1 MTRLRHVAEQVV
13 ICDATDP
20 KPFVALEHL
29 ESRSGRLVD
38 GVELPVH
45 EPHAA
50 SMVSFTNGDVLFG
63 KLRPYLAKSWR
74 ADREGYCSS
83 ELIVMRPK
91 SGTDSRWLGYLAQS
105 DLMIDWS
112 VATSEGVK
120 MPRTSWEKLR
130 LLEVPYRTPDSQR
143 ALADRLDRE
152 TARIDR
158 LLGRYRL
165 LAEKLGERRSFI
177 TTAGVAGLPFAG
189 PRREARLPW
198 MPSLPSHWEEAKL
211 TLLTKLGTGHTPS
224 REHPEWWVDCT
235 IPWITTGE
243 VWQIRDD
250 RVEYLVDTRERIS
263 ELGLANSA
271 AELHPAG
278 TVVLSRTA
286 SAGFSAI
293 MATDMATSQDFVTWT
308 CGPRIRPRYL
318 LLCLRA
324 MRADLLGRLAMGSTH
339 KTIYF
344 PDIQSIRVPV
354 PPLADQDEMVEWVWS
369 RLRRIDAAVEAIE
382 GQIRLLRERRQ
393 ALITAAVA
401 GGIEVVGV
409 PA

>member
-13 ICDATDP
+13 TCDAMDP

-29 ESRSGRLVD
+29 ESRSGGLIDR
-38 GVELPVH
+38 VELPTR
-45 EPHAA
+45 EPDAV
-50 SMVSFTNGDVLFG
+50 SMVSFKPGDVLFG

-74 ADREGYCSS
+74 ADREGLCSS
-83 ELIVMRPK
+83 ELIVMRPR
-91 SGTDSRWLGYLAQS
+91 SDTDSRWLGYLAQS
-105 DLMIDWS
+105 DLMIDWA

-130 LLEVPYRTPDSQR
+130 LLDVPLPRLDSQSE
-143 ALADRLDRE
+143 LANRLDSD
-152 TARIDR
+152 TARIDGLR
-158 LLGRYRL
+158 DRYRL
-165 LAEKLGERRSFI
+165 LVEKLTERRSSI
-177 TTAGVAGLPFAG
+177 TTAGVSGLASAA
-189 PRREARLPW
+189 PRTEARLPW
-198 MPSLPSHWEEAKL
+198 LPSLPSHWNEAKL
-211 TLLTKLGTGHTPS
+211 TLLATLGTGHTPS
-224 REHPEWWVDCT
+224 REHPEWWVQCT

-243 VWQIRDD
+243 IWQIRDD
-250 RVEYLVDTRERIS
+250 RIEYLIDTRERIS

-293 MATDMATSQDFVTWT
+293 MTTDMATSQDFVTWT
-308 CGPRIRPRYL
+308 CGPRLRPRFL

-354 PPLADQDEMVEWVWS
+354 PPLEEQDEIVEWVWG
-369 RLRRIDAAVEAIE
+369 RLHPIDAAIEAIE
-382 GQIRLLRERRQ
+382 RQAERLRERRQ
-393 ALITAAVA
+393 ALITAAIT
-401 GGIEVVGV
+401 GRREVVGV

>member
-1 MTRLRHVAEQVV
+1 MTRLRHLADQVV
-13 ICDATDP
+13 ACDASGP
-20 KPFVALEHL
+20 MPFIALEHL
-29 ESRSGRLVD
+29 ESRSGGLVD
-38 GVELPVH
+38 GAVLPVSH
-45 EPHAA
+45 PDST
-50 SMVSFTNGDVLFG
+50 SMVAFRPGDVLFG

-74 ADREGYCSS
+74 ADREGLCSS

-91 SGTDSRWLGYLAQS
+91 SHTDSRWLGYLVQS

-120 MPRTSWEKLR
+120 MPRTRWEELR
-130 LLEVPYRTPDSQR
+130 MLDIPDLTLDSQR
-143 ALADRLDRE
+143 ELADRLDAE
-152 TARIDR
+152 TARIDG
-158 LLGRYRL
+158 LLDRYRVL
-165 LAEKLGERRSFI
+165 IAKLTERRSSI
-177 TTAGVAGLPFAG
+177 TTAGVSGLWSAA
-189 PRREARLPW
+189 PRRDARLPW
-198 MPSLPSHWEEAKL
+198 LPTLPTHWNEAKL
-211 TLLTKLGTGHTPS
+211 TLLAKLGTGHTPS

-250 RVEYLVDTRERIS
+250 RIEYLVDTRERIS
-263 ELGLANSA
+263 DVGLANSA

-308 CGPRIRPRYL
+308 CGPRIRPRFL

-354 PPLADQDEMVEWVWS
+354 PPLKEQDGIVERVWGQ
-369 RLRRIDAAVEAIE
+369 LHRIDAAVEVIE
-382 GQIRLLRERRQ
+382 RQVELLRERRQ
-393 ALITAAVA
+393 ALITAAVT
-401 GGIEVVGV
+401 GRLRVVGV
-409 PA
+409 TA